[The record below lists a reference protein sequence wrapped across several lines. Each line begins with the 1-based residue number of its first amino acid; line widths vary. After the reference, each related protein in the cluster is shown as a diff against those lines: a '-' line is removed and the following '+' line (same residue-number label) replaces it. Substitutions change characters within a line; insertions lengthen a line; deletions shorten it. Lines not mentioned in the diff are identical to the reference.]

1 MIAYSDY
8 PMDRRDCNSFPL
20 RGEKFVSSETFR
32 PESRMGT
39 GSRAFGAKSVL
50 SSPCSDKVKNEWSYT
65 SALLCLRD
73 VHRKALNVGSK
84 QIAADPIRH

>member
-1 MIAYSDY
+1 MRNLS
-8 PMDRRDCNSFPL
+8 PPKRLDRRVEWVPGVEHL
-20 RGEKFVSSETFR
+20 GRE
-32 PESRMGT
+32 
-39 GSRAFGAKSVL
+39 SVL
-50 SSPCSDKVKNEWSYT
+50 SSPCSDKVKNEWIYT